1 MENCPTNDMMIS
13 SNEICTYIGVKL
25 FHAHLVKRQ
34 LKQPP
39 KTHCFKIIKNS
50 AGGTNGCMITSKAK
64 INVFLIFFLY
74 TAGPLGNTQYEKFPN
89 ITFNF

>member
-39 KTHCFKIIKNS
+39 
-50 AGGTNGCMITSKAK
+50 
-64 INVFLIFFLY
+64 
-74 TAGPLGNTQYEKFPN
+74 NTQCSKIMKKVLFEGSLTVCLKGSKKSRMLHSRPEN
-89 ITFNF
+89 